1 MTNVGSGSDFQGR
14 VPTEV
19 DRLQSR
25 GVLRLLEMLFVAKS
39 EDGMTQR
46 LTVGDYDDFGGL
58 LATGDQHPARRQAD
72 NRTGQEGR
80 RRNRY

>member
-1 MTNVGSGSDFQGR
+1 
-14 VPTEV
+14 
-19 DRLQSR
+19 
-25 GVLRLLEMLFVAKS
+25 VLRLLEMLFVAKS

-58 LATGDQHPARRQAD
+58 LARRQAD